1 MAAGSRPA
9 PSDGDSTLTPRSRRS
24 NMAAAQ
30 RVLGPKQT
38 GNKNLLYWLY
48 LAGPLAWYGVFGIRE
63 LGYAA
68 GSDSVLTAFFLSGS
82 LAVLLA
88 PWLPTRYGP
97 VVVSAQELFYF
108 VEGPFGL
115 RGTAPRRTV
124 RICLGVAAC
133 VGLVSALIS
142 VGLRMEVDD
151 ALLVTAFGVGT
162 AALFAAGVVL
172 GGSGFATWARIVFA
186 GLGCGML
193 GLVSGMNLDQWLPA
207 VLTGAVLVGAVCVLL
222 LLPTALDRV
231 TDARLR
237 ADLRSRELLT
247 AGLLAGDLKVAASTG
262 GQARRFFRGSCL
274 PLGSNSR
281 LNALAVDAMSL
292 VRRPFRLMSALLLS
306 FCAGAVVTIFG
317 PQPLLVAL
325 AVVILQWVF
334 GALAKGLGDYLESV
348 GADRILPQG
357 VWGMSARHLMAPMI
371 LSAVSLGLGFVVGD
385 LLFLGTSI
393 DPAALLVLLFLPPLI
408 KLSLSG
414 VGALPAEMMTGVVT
428 PIGDLSAITR
438 IAWMFQGLLPA
449 VLLAVLLQYMSL
461 SMAAWWFIA
470 VMLLLA
476 LFRLKQLSDIERLG

>member
-1 MAAGSRPA
+1 
-9 PSDGDSTLTPRSRRS
+9 
-24 NMAAAQ
+24 MAAAQ

-317 PQPLLVAL
+317 PQPLL
-325 AVVILQWVF
+325 
-334 GALAKGLGDYLESV
+334 E
-348 GADRILPQG
+348 P
-357 VWGMSARHLMAPMI
+357 AR
-371 LSAVSLGLGFVVGD
+371 V
-385 LLFLGTSI
+385 
-393 DPAALLVLLFLPPLI
+393 
-408 KLSLSG
+408 
-414 VGALPAEMMTGVVT
+414 
-428 PIGDLSAITR
+428 
-438 IAWMFQGLLPA
+438 
-449 VLLAVLLQYMSL
+449 
-461 SMAAWWFIA
+461 
-470 VMLLLA
+470 
-476 LFRLKQLSDIERLG
+476 